1 MMHLPGLLGKSRTS
15 GFYRWWLNAVLPW
28 VVPFNRPHGFRVVPL
43 PDGGMSVRVPYW
55 RINRNHVNG
64 IHACALATAA
74 EMCSGLS
81 VLEHVDPKQYRLIMR
96 TMHMEYR
103 FQAKRTTTALCRKDQ
118 AMLVHEALGAL
129 LAGTSVDH
137 TSTVELHDDV
147 GNHIATGTITWQVKP
162 WSSVRTAR

>member
-1 MMHLPGLLGKSRTS
+1 MMHLPGLLEKSRTS
-15 GFYRWWLNAVLPW
+15 GLYRWWLNAVLPW

-43 PDGGMSVRVPYW
+43 PDGGMSVRVPFW

-81 VLEHVDPKQYRLIMR
+81 VLEQVDPKQYRLIMR
-96 TMHMEYR
+96 TLRMEYR
-103 FQAKRTTTALCRKDQ
+103 FQAKRMTTAVCRQDQ
-118 AMLVHEALGAL
+118 AVLTHEVLGSL
-129 LAGTSVDH
+129 LAGNSVDH
-137 TSTVELHDDV
+137 TSTVELHDGE

-162 WSSVRTAR
+162 WSSVRTKR